1 MLHFGDVEDDV
12 DNPPIE
18 TLQEKSEL
26 DTTTTTTEWLVLR
39 FTRLQPCLSQFQSL
53 TSKAC

>member
-1 MLHFGDVEDDV
+1 MLHYGDVEEDM

-26 DTTTTTTEWLVLR
+26 KLVWGWTNVKIYN
-39 FTRLQPCLSQFQSL
+39 FSVF
-53 TSKAC
+53 K

>member
-1 MLHFGDVEDDV
+1 MLHYGDVEDDV

-26 DTTTTTTEWLVLR
+26 KAGQNAKKPDWP
-39 FTRLQPCLSQFQSL
+39 QPPLTHFPRSRSQFP
-53 TSKAC
+53 

>member
-1 MLHFGDVEDDV
+1 MLHYGDVEDDM

-26 DTTTTTTEWLVLR
+26 KAGPKTELAFSHVR
-39 FTRLQPCLSQFQSL
+39 PSPPQFPWQI
-53 TSKAC
+53 SKAC

>member
-1 MLHFGDVEDDV
+1 MLHYGDVEDDV

-26 DTTTTTTEWLVLR
+26 KAGPGSEPELP
-39 FTRLQPCLSQFQSL
+39 FSHAPPSPPQFPWQI
-53 TSKAC
+53 SKAC